1 VSERKGL
8 GDEIEQTKYPDLLIT
23 STKQCIWLLPD
34 RTGANIVKGGGDP
47 ILPKRD
53 KNNDRKLFN
62 KIPIIIQIGTGRL
75 GNETLKTIQTKHPP
89 KINEIK
95 WKNIHCNSNKT

>member
-1 VSERKGL
+1 VSKRKGL
-8 GDEIEQTKYPDLLIT
+8 GDEIGRTKYPNLLIT

-34 RTGANIVKGGGDP
+34 RTGADIVGGGGDP
-47 ILPKRD
+47 ILPKHD

-75 GNETLKTIQTKHPP
+75 GNEALKTIQTKHPP
-89 KINEIK
+89 KINKIK
-95 WKNIHCNSNKT
+95 